1 MVILEWEEVK
11 GIREDEYYVVLIPY
25 NEAGEVAEFW
35 RKEPRMR
42 VPSHFSTV
50 PVGFPDRHY
59 NWTVQVKRC
68 LENCFLFLDDNVKKR
83 GIQVGSVSAPG
94 LFYWHVDVG
103 IPPTSTPTKKPP

>member
-59 NWTVQVKRC
+59 NWTVP
-68 LENCFLFLDDNVKKR
+68 DNVKKR